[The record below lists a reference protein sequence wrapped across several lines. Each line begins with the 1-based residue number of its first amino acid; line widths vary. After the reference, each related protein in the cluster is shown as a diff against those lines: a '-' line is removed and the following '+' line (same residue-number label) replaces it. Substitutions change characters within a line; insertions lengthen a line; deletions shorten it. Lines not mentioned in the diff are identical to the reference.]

1 MNIKIITDSTA
12 DLPLE
17 LVDEFGISVVPA
29 YIITGSEIYH
39 DRIGFSIEEFYTTIL
54 EGEDYPTTEPPT
66 PEDFAAVYREAAVD
80 TDGIISIHISS
91 KISATY
97 NAAEQG
103 KKLAE
108 VECPIEII
116 DTGSVSMG
124 LGLLAVNAARKAG
137 SFESFSKVVSSVR
150 RMIPCIKMLGF
161 FDTVKYLARGGRINR
176 VAAFFGAAVNVRPM
190 LTTINGEV
198 EPAGQVYQRSTG
210 IEKLHEF
217 VKTQPGIQE
226 VAIVYSTASEEAQ
239 QLAERIKILV
249 PEKQVHLTRMGP
261 VIGAHGGPG
270 AMLIALITDSS
281 AG

>member
-17 LVDEFGISVVPA
+17 LVEEYGISVVPA
-29 YIITGSEIYH
+29 YIMAGGEIYR
-39 DRIGFSIEEFYTTIL
+39 DRIGFSIEEFYTTML

-66 PEDFAAVYREAAVD
+66 PEDFAAAYKEAAAD

-97 NAAEQG
+97 SAAEQG

-116 DTGSVSMG
+116 DSGSVSMG
-124 LGLLAVNAARKAG
+124 LGLLAVNAVRKAG
-137 SFESFSKVVSSVR
+137 SFESFSKVVDSVNG
-150 RMIPCIKMLGF
+150 MIPCIKMLGF

-176 VAAFFGAAVNVRPM
+176 VVAFFGAALNVRPM
-190 LTTINGEV
+190 LTTMNGEV
-198 EPAGQVYQRSTG
+198 EPAGQVYQRSAG
-210 IEKLHEF
+210 IEKLREF
-217 VKTQPGIQE
+217 VETQPGIQE

-239 QLAERIKILV
+239 QLAERVKTLV
-249 PEKQVHLTRMGP
+249 PERQVHLTRMGP

-270 AMLIALITDSS
+270 AMLIALITDRS